1 MQSPVANFVTHRES
15 ASALESPLAVR
26 CLQTGTDFDL
36 IPERPHPPQNLV
48 AIFVAKDVLVVERQ
62 LLRLGKD
69 VKQHRVEVNWNWDFA
84 PKSLSQ
90 QAVGGAFDVV
100 V

>member
-1 MQSPVANFVTHRES
+1 MQSPVADFVTDRES
-15 ASALESPLAVR
+15 VSTLESPLALR
-26 CLQTGTDFDL
+26 FLQTGADFDL
-36 IPERPHPPQNLV
+36 IPERPHPPQDLV
-48 AIFVAKDVLVVERQ
+48 AIFVAKNALVVERE

-90 QAVGGAFDVV
+90 QAVSGALDFVV
-100 V
+100 